1 MSCQQLARK
10 RPAFMRIVSS
20 LLCVVLFALVSR
32 QVHSGENG
40 ILRIG
45 GSTTLLPVI
54 SRVAAEFMTKYPYWS
69 DAAMNLPNLKTRI
82 FVSGGGSGA
91 GIRSVINGTIE
102 IGLASRNIK
111 EIEKRLLGNHTAFLV
126 GKDAVVIAAN
136 KNSALA
142 KHVDNFSTMQLIEI
156 FTGRA
161 RSTSDIIY
169 SPTAQPIVAYVRDS
183 GAGSA
188 ELFQKM
194 IMRDNRIDPTA
205 PQVSSQGRL
214 LYRLE
219 TNNNAIGYLSSGLAF
234 NSKKLKVF
242 AVNGIIPTNQ
252 RVVTGEYPL
261 TRPLLIIIKGANS
274 KYSSNFIDY
283 VLSEKGQNLMS
294 SPGYVPIKKLIN
306 WRHKK

>member
-1 MSCQQLARK
+1 
-10 RPAFMRIVSS
+10 
-20 LLCVVLFALVSR
+20 
-32 QVHSGENG
+32 
-40 ILRIG
+40 
-45 GSTTLLPVI
+45 
-54 SRVAAEFMTKYPYWS
+54 MTKYPYWS

-111 EIEKRLLGNHTAFLV
+111 EIEKRLLETTAFLV

-156 FTGRA
+156 FTGEM

-194 IMRDNRIDPTA
+194 ILMQDA
-205 PQVSSQGRL
+205 
-214 LYRLE
+214 
-219 TNNNAIGYLSSGLAF
+219 A
-234 NSKKLKVF
+234 
-242 AVNGIIPTNQ
+242 
-252 RVVTGEYPL
+252 L
-261 TRPLLIIIKGANS
+261 TRLPPRSKFSGATIVPL
-274 KYSSNFIDY
+274 
-283 VLSEKGQNLMS
+283 
-294 SPGYVPIKKLIN
+294 
-306 WRHKK
+306 